1 MLYIRSFLFTSIMI
15 MTIPIMVVPGLLLFP
30 FPFKVRYAYYS
41 RWAVF
46 NIWLLKVLCGLSYT
60 VEGRENIP
68 KGGAIIFAKHQSA
81 WETLALQCIFPPV
94 VWVLKRELLWVPLF
108 GWALALLDSIGI
120 NRRSG
125 RKAVLEIA
133 NKGIER
139 LKKGRLVVIFPEGT
153 RVAPGQRKKY
163 GIGGAILAEKSGYP
177 IVPVAHNAGEYWRRR
192 DLIKHPG
199 VIKVV
204 IGPMIDT
211 TGLNASEINLIAE
224 EWIES
229 TMDRITTL
237 KRDQTDAADTKMRD
251 SA

>member
-1 MLYIRSFLFTSIMI
+1 M
-15 MTIPIMVVPGLLLFP
+15 
-30 FPFKVRYAYYS
+30 
-41 RWAVF
+41 
-46 NIWLLKVLCGLSYT
+46 
-60 VEGRENIP
+60 
-68 KGGAIIFAKHQSA
+68 
-81 WETLALQCIFPPV
+81 
-94 VWVLKRELLWVPLF
+94 
-108 GWALALLDSIGI
+108 
-120 NRRSG
+120 
-125 RKAVLEIA
+125 
-133 NKGIER
+133 
-139 LKKGRLVVIFPEGT
+139 VIFPEGT